1 MKKILLI
8 LIPLLFIS
16 STYAWYDDFLYRR
29 CFDIIELAGYNLTD
43 YTYMLTLDT
52 SSLVPSKIKPDCS
65 DLIVTDINDN
75 KISRVVLN
83 CGATDTRIYFKINI
97 SAFNTATYCLYYGNL
112 LHNERN
118 DYTIFTSFEDFEYI
132 TNLSWT
138 ISGCTITDS
147 DKYTGFYSLIC
158 DRNRY
163 AETYLSGNELNFAL
177 KGSYRVG
184 ATTYSS
190 TAWKLFTTSFTEGL
204 VRFTATADNSY
215 LDTVFTRYTVS
226 PEPKVYF
233 YPEEARGLYTVEL
246 KSYCF
251 DDYVVNEV
259 ISCSAENCTVYKNAT
274 HCYYGCHAGKCN
286 EDPFSRSAKLVLVA
300 VGLLAL
306 FYIVWRLTR

>member
-1 MKKILLI
+1 VKKLLLI

-16 STYAWYDDFLYRR
+16 NAYAWYNDFLYRR

-43 YTYMLTLDT
+43 YTYKLTLDT
-52 SSLVPSKIKPDCS
+52 SALVPNKIKLDCS

-75 KISRVVLN
+75 KISRVVFD
-83 CGATDTRIYFKINI
+83 CGAADTKIYFKINI

-112 LHNERN
+112 LYIERN
-118 DYTIFTSFEDFEYI
+118 DYNIFTNFEDFEYT
-132 TNLSWT
+132 TNLNWT
-138 ISGCTITDS
+138 ISTCSITDS
-147 DKYTGFYSLIC
+147 SKYTGFYSLVC
-158 DRNRY
+158 NRNRY
-163 AETYLSGNELNFAL
+163 AEAYLSGNELNFAV

-190 TAWKLFTTSFTEGL
+190 IAWELFTTLFTEGL
-204 VRFTATADNSY
+204 IRFTATVDNSY
-215 LDTVFTRYTVS
+215 LDTVFTRYVVS

-251 DDYVVNEV
+251 DDYVVNEI
-259 ISCSAENCTVYKNAT
+259 ISCYGINCTVYKNAS
-274 HCYYGCHAGKCN
+274 HCYYGCYAGKCN
-286 EDPFSRSAKLVLVA
+286 ESPFERSAKLVLIA